1 MDTENFET
9 IDEYYIERENKNA
22 DFYDCL
28 KWLLI
33 AVVLIA
39 CYHLVLYAAGY
50 EVTSKYKSMALAQQ
64 SSEPADFI
72 IGPCELQEKLNQIEP
87 DIFQSVRNA
96 DIHKGEIMRI
106 GLGRRVKDSITGY
119 EGVTVARTSWLYGC
133 ERITIQGDLDKN
145 GKIPD
150 TVTID
155 EEQLIVVESKK
166 KPNGHFGTEQP
177 AGSRENPTRHPDPK
191 Y

>member
-1 MDTENFET
+1 MRKFIEKTLGILGTYIMDTENFET

-72 IGPCELQEKLNQIEP
+72 IGPCELQEMLNQIEP
-87 DIFQSVRNA
+87 
-96 DIHKGEIMRI
+96 
-106 GLGRRVKDSITGY
+106 
-119 EGVTVARTSWLYGC
+119 
-133 ERITIQGDLDKN
+133 
-145 GKIPD
+145 
-150 TVTID
+150 
-155 EEQLIVVESKK
+155 
-166 KPNGHFGTEQP
+166 
-177 AGSRENPTRHPDPK
+177 ENPIKVDGHIGPATIAKWNRVWFNQCAAKTFKVTKVKSD
-191 Y
+191 